1 MAVPLS
7 GGCCLLALCH
17 ASSRAEAVCFSKGN
31 VAVRSWA
38 GLQPGFISFTPRL
51 AGPHGRMTKEGAAV
65 RAPCRYTSTVAKMR
79 ISPRKEQSRGRS
91 CPAACTSHASSVAG
105 FFLVLFTR
113 MAMMRAV
120 RLIAKRPQSARG
132 RASFGAEYRYYARAN
147 TLLTDLAYAC
157 PPRGVLMPRALRASA
172 V

>member
-7 GGCCLLALCH
+7 GGCCLVALCH

-91 CPAACTSHASSVAG
+91 CPAACTSHASSVLRVFWCLHADGHDEGSKCRKDGANEGGENNNSGALTGILKSGGGPSVVVPAHHANPG
-105 FFLVLFTR
+105 FD
-113 MAMMRAV
+113 A
-120 RLIAKRPQSARG
+120 RLS
-132 RASFGAEYRYYARAN
+132 
-147 TLLTDLAYAC
+147 
-157 PPRGVLMPRALRASA
+157 
-172 V
+172 

>member
-1 MAVPLS
+1 
-7 GGCCLLALCH
+7 
-17 ASSRAEAVCFSKGN
+17 
-31 VAVRSWA
+31 
-38 GLQPGFISFTPRL
+38 L
-51 AGPHGRMTKEGAAV
+51 AGIRQLLRKCGYRREKSNPVGV
-65 RAPCRYTSTVAKMR
+65 RALR
-79 ISPRKEQSRGRS
+79 
-91 CPAACTSHASSVAG
+91 PARATHHRWPG

-147 TLLTDLAYAC
+147 TFLTDLAYHC